1 VTFLAMSCLADLAP
15 SFNFVVHKGLK
26 SRTRDAA
33 PDAQPHSAS
42 LVMVGAPFSLRIERD
57 NEQVFVH
64 AGNPA
69 VGWHRLEHVLE
80 FIDIEL
86 PPAPGDGP
94 ARPEVLAP
102 LLESRWD
109 AVAGL
114 FRNRHRIAAL
124 GCFALRR
131 SAAQL
136 QQYFHQPV

>member
-1 VTFLAMSCLADLAP
+1 MSCLADVAP
-15 SFNFVVHKGLK
+15 SFNFVVNKGLK
-26 SRTRDAA
+26 SRMRDAA
-33 PDAQPHSAS
+33 PEPRPHSVS

-86 PPAPGDGP
+86 PPSPVDGP
-94 ARPEVLAP
+94 ARPEVLAR
-102 LLESRWD
+102 LLESSWD

-114 FRNRHRIAAL
+114 FRNRQRIDDL

-131 SAAQL
+131 SAALL
-136 QQYFHQPV
+136 QQYFHQPA